1 MYGSKNLK
9 PEQQA
14 KLTKGHEKNLRLFHA
29 KGVDQGKYKSPK
41 KQEKERR
48 CGIPHKRVRALTPTK
63 LAVSVCP
70 EFLYPIEENQFTTP
84 FAW

>member
-29 KGVDQGKYKSPK
+29 EGVDQGKYKSPK
-41 KQEKERR
+41 KQEEERR
-48 CGIPHKRVRALTPTK
+48 CGIP
-63 LAVSVCP
+63 
-70 EFLYPIEENQFTTP
+70 
-84 FAW
+84 